1 MATETGAKSSKLPVL
16 AGLSLTGAGL
26 AHFVR
31 PELFEGITKP
41 LFPVDTAKHIQVNGS
56 IETAIGVGL
65 LVPKTRKLAVVGSLG
80 YVAYLA
86 GKAIRSR

>member
-1 MATETGAKSSKLPVL
+1 VPQDSKNSTVATLV
-16 AGLSLTGAGL
+16 GLSVAGAGI

-31 PELFEGITKP
+31 PQLFEGVTKSA
-41 LFPVDTAKHIQVNGS
+41 FPRDTERHIKTNGG

-65 LVPKTRKLAVVGSLG
+65 LVPKTRKLAVLGTVG

-86 GKAIRSR
+86 VNSVRNR

>member
-1 MATETGAKSSKLPVL
+1 MPQDSKNSRVATLV
-16 AGLSLTGAGL
+16 GLSVAGAGI

-31 PELFEGITKP
+31 PQLFEGITESA
-41 LFPVDTAKHIQVNGS
+41 FPRDTARHIKTNGG

-65 LVPKTRKLAVVGSLG
+65 LVPKTRKLAVLGTVG

-86 GKAIRSR
+86 VNSVRNR

>member
-1 MATETGAKSSKLPVL
+1 MPQDSKNSTVATLV
-16 AGLSLTGAGL
+16 GLSVAGAGI

-31 PELFEGITKP
+31 PQLFEGITKSA
-41 LFPVDTAKHIQVNGS
+41 FPRDTERHIKTNGG

-65 LVPKTRKLAVVGSLG
+65 LVPKTRKLAVLGTVG

-86 GKAIRSR
+86 VNSVRNR